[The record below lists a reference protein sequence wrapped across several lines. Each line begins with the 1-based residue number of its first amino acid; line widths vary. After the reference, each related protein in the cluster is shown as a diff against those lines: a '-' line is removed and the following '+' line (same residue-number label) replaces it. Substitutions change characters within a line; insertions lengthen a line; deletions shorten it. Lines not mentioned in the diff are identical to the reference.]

1 MPHVDVLGL
10 NYGTPRYEEDIARDP
25 NRLYC
30 GSETMSHGIVDN
42 WEIVKKH
49 HQIIGDFVW
58 TGWDYLGEAGTC
70 GAWDYPEWGGLGLF
84 DGAGTVDATGYKTA
98 SNYYMQ
104 IEYGTYTKPYIAVKP
119 VSYTGHKYFKGAWR
133 MTNDECGDP
142 IPKEVLDEALECQA
156 VLFGNIGA
164 KKHQNLPREKKPEQA
179 LMKMRQGLQVCT
191 NLRPVRL
198 LPELK
203 AFSPLKESIIKDGFD
218 ILMVRDVSSGMLAGK
233 HIVGTG
239 ESGREASDLEYY
251 NESIIAKTA
260 SYAFRRAKH
269 RKNKVTSLD
278 KANVLASSALWRQ
291 KVIELSANYP
301 GVILENRYVDT
312 ASMDVIREPGVF
324 DVILTSN
331 AYGDIIAD
339 ELTQLSGTP
348 SLFGSAELA
357 PDGRGIYTPNQLH
370 NPNEALIGQGTV
382 CPVCIFS
389 AVSMLLRYSLN
400 ESELARRVDRACHFM
415 LNRHHATE
423 ELCLPGDTILTTD
436 EFGDKLCEVLLEM
449 AGD

>member
-1 MPHVDVLGL
+1 MLKYPIAIIPGDGVGPELTDQAIKLFHTL
-10 NYGTPRYEEDIARDP
+10 EEFTNLRSAAP
-25 NRLYC
+25 NVHFDL
-30 GSETMSHGIVDN
+30 HIL
-42 WEIVKKH
+42 K
-49 HQIIGDFVW
+49 
-58 TGWDYLGEAGTC
+58 AC
-70 GAWDYPEWGGLGLF
+70 GA
-84 DGAGTVDATGYKTA
+84 
-98 SNYYMQ
+98 S
-104 IEYGTYTKPYIAVKP
+104 I
-119 VSYTGHKYFKGAWR
+119 
-133 MTNDECGDP
+133 DECGDP

-164 KKHQNLPREKKPEQA
+164 KKYQNLSREKKPEQA

-269 RKNKVTSLD
+269 RRNKVTSLD

-324 DVILTSN
+324 DVILASN

-348 SLFGSAELA
+348 CLFGSAELA

-370 NPNEALIGQGTV
+370 NPNEDLIGQGTV

-400 ESELARRVDRACHFM
+400 EAELARRVDKACQ
-415 LNRHHATE
+415 LLLERRYATK
-423 ELCLPGDTILTTD
+423 ELHLPGDTILSTD
-436 EFGDKLCEVLLEM
+436 AFGDQMCAVLLEM
-449 AGD
+449 AAD

>member
-1 MPHVDVLGL
+1 MIR
-10 NYGTPRYEEDIARDP
+10 NFE
-25 NRLYC
+25 
-30 GSETMSHGIVDN
+30 
-42 WEIVKKH
+42 
-49 HQIIGDFVW
+49 
-58 TGWDYLGEAGTC
+58 
-70 GAWDYPEWGGLGLF
+70 
-84 DGAGTVDATGYKTA
+84 
-98 SNYYMQ
+98 
-104 IEYGTYTKPYIAVKP
+104 
-119 VSYTGHKYFKGAWR
+119 
-133 MTNDECGDP
+133 
-142 IPKEVLDEALECQA
+142 
-156 VLFGNIGA
+156 
-164 KKHQNLPREKKPEQA
+164 
-179 LMKMRQGLQVCT
+179 
-191 NLRPVRL
+191 
-198 LPELK
+198 ELK
-203 AFSPLKESIIKDGFD
+203 AMLAACPVKRRIGVVAAQDEHTLDAVTRAAKDGMVFPVLIGDSEKIKELLKEFDFPVEMAEIIPSYDVTECAQIACRLVREGKLDCIMKGKTETGPLMKVLVNRENGIRKNDTMSMIGTMWSPNYHKIFAITD
-218 ILMVRDVSSGMLAGK
+218 VGLLTYPTQAQKKAAIENAVDAFHKLGYDNPKVAILAAV
-233 HIVGTG
+233 
-239 ESGREASDLEYY
+239 EASDLEYY

-269 RKNKVTSLD
+269 RKNKVTNLD

-415 LNRHHATE
+415 LNRHYATE

>member
-1 MPHVDVLGL
+1 MARYKGEQPLKKRAVL
-10 NYGTPRYEEDIARDP
+10 
-25 NRLYC
+25 
-30 GSETMSHGIVDN
+30 
-42 WEIVKKH
+42 VKKAA
-49 HQIIGDFVW
+49 I
-58 TGWDYLGEAGTC
+58 ENA
-70 GAWDYPEWGGLGLF
+70 
-84 DGAGTVDATGYKTA
+84 VDAFHKLGYDNPKVA
-98 SNYYMQ
+98 
-104 IEYGTYTKPYIAVKP
+104 ILAAV
-119 VSYTGHKYFKGAWR
+119 
-133 MTNDECGDP
+133 
-142 IPKEVLDEALECQA
+142 
-156 VLFGNIGA
+156 
-164 KKHQNLPREKKPEQA
+164 
-179 LMKMRQGLQVCT
+179 
-191 NLRPVRL
+191 
-198 LPELK
+198 
-203 AFSPLKESIIKDGFD
+203 
-218 ILMVRDVSSGMLAGK
+218 
-233 HIVGTG
+233 
-239 ESGREASDLEYY
+239 EASDLEYY

-415 LNRHHATE
+415 LNRHYATE